1 MNMFRHAYTNRY
13 IYSEIYMNFLK
24 LIFRNAFRHKLRT
37 LLTLFGIV
45 VAIMAFGL
53 LRTMVDAFYA
63 NANAASSTRL
73 VTRNAISLTFSL
85 PISYRNR
92 IKAVDGVT
100 SVGYANWFGGIY
112 QEPKNFFPQFAI
124 DGATYLDL
132 YPEYKLTETER
143 SNFLRDRRGCIVG
156 RKLANSFGFKIGDVI
171 PIKGTI
177 FPGNWNFVV
186 RGIFEGAEEA
196 TNTSQMLFHW
206 DYLNETLLKTIARR
220 ANFTGVFVVGIN
232 SGDRAAEISRA
243 VDAEFRNSIAETLT
257 ETEKA
262 FQLGFVSM
270 SDSIVAAIRVVSYV
284 VILIILSVV
293 ANTMAMTAR
302 ERLSEY
308 ATLKALG
315 FGPWY
320 VASLILGESL
330 AIAFMGCALG
340 IALTFPMARA
350 VGAAVGTMFPAFTV
364 MPETIKLQI
373 ICALVVGVVAA
384 LLPARRAATVKI
396 VDGLRSIA

>member
-1 MNMFRHAYTNRY
+1 
-13 IYSEIYMNFLK
+13 MNFLK

-37 LLTLFGIV
+37 GLTIFGIV
-45 VAIMAFGL
+45 VAILAFGL
-53 LRTMVDAFYA
+53 LQTVVTAFYA
-63 NANAASSTRL
+63 GANAASSTRL
-73 VTRNAISLTFSL
+73 VSRNAISLTFSL
-85 PISYRNR
+85 PISYRAR
-92 IKAVDGVT
+92 VKGVDGVT

-132 YPEYKLTETER
+132 YPEYKLTPAER
-143 SNFLRDRRGCIVG
+143 DAFLRDRRGCIVG
-156 RKLANSFGFKIGDVI
+156 RKLADTFGFKIGDVI

-177 FPGNWNFVV
+177 FPGKWEFVV
-186 RGIFEGAEEA
+186 RGIFEGAEAA
-196 TNTSQMLFHW
+196 TNTSQLLFHW
-206 DYLNETLLKTIARR
+206 DYLNETMLKTVPRR
-220 ANFTGVFVVGIN
+220 ANYTGVYIVGIK

-243 VDAEFRNSIAETLT
+243 VDEQFRNSLAETLT

-270 SDSIVAAIRVVSYV
+270 SDQIVAAIRVVSFV
-284 VILIILSVV
+284 VILIILAVV

-315 FGPWY
+315 FGPGY
-320 VASLILGESL
+320 VAALIFGESL
-330 AIAFMGCALG
+330 ALAFFGCVIG
-340 IALTFPMARA
+340 IALTFPFVRA
-350 VGAAVGTMFPAFTV
+350 FASAVGTMFPVFSVSNETV
-364 MPETIKLQI
+364 QMQI
-373 ICALVVGVVAA
+373 LCAIAVGVLAA
-384 LLPARRAATVKI
+384 IVPSRRAATVKI

>member
-1 MNMFRHAYTNRY
+1 
-13 IYSEIYMNFLK
+13 MNFLK

-37 LLTLFGIV
+37 GLTIFGIV
-45 VAIMAFGL
+45 VAILAFGL
-53 LRTMVDAFYA
+53 LQTVVTAFYA
-63 NANAASSTRL
+63 GANAASSTRL
-73 VTRNAISLTFSL
+73 VARNAISLTFSL
-85 PISYRNR
+85 PLSYRSR
-92 IKAVDGVT
+92 IKGVDGVT

-132 YPEYKLTETER
+132 YPEYKLTPAER
-143 SNFLRDRRGCIVG
+143 DAFLRDRRGCIVG
-156 RKLANSFGFKIGDVI
+156 RKLANQFGFKIGDVI

-177 FPGNWNFVV
+177 FPGQWEFVV
-186 RGIFEGAEEA
+186 RGIFDGAEEA
-196 TNTSQMLFHW
+196 TNTSQLLFQW

-220 ANFTGVFVVGIN
+220 ANYTGVYIVGIK

-243 VDAEFRNSIAETLT
+243 VDEQFRNSLAETLT

-270 SDSIVAAIRVVSYV
+270 SDQIVAAIRVVSFV
-284 VILIILSVV
+284 VILIILAVV

-315 FGPWY
+315 FGPGY
-320 VASLILGESL
+320 VAALIFGESL
-330 AIAFMGCALG
+330 ALAFIGCVIG
-340 IALTFPMARA
+340 IALTFPMAKA
-350 VGAAVGTMFPAFTV
+350 FSSAVGTMFPVFKVSEATV
-364 MPETIKLQI
+364 QMQI
-373 ICALVVGVVAA
+373 ICATAVGILAA
-384 LLPARRAATVKI
+384 IVPSRRAATVKI
-396 VDGLRSIA
+396 VDGLRSIG